1 MCSTFKRQIYTY
13 NFHYT
18 GFLFLCACAYLFQEY
33 VSTGYLNMETTENQN
48 HPNAKHSS
56 RENDNE
62 DEGDKPRDMADITNA
77 KYSWGPRA
85 HKEYSKYAM
94 LKFVVAVS

>member
-1 MCSTFKRQIYTY
+1 
-13 NFHYT
+13 
-18 GFLFLCACAYLFQEY
+18 
-33 VSTGYLNMETTENQN
+33 METTENQN

-56 RENDNE
+56 RENDYYD
-62 DEGDKPRDMADITNA
+62 DEGDKPRDMTDITTA

-94 LKFVVAVS
+94 LKFVVAVSLEETSFHYAYVHIMVVHQL

>member
-1 MCSTFKRQIYTY
+1 MKTFFVVMIV
-13 NFHYT
+13 FVPI
-18 GFLFLCACAYLFQEY
+18 FSQEY
-33 VSTGYLNMETTENQN
+33 VSTGYLNMELGEHQN

-56 RENDNE
+56 RENDYE
-62 DEGDKPRDMADITNA
+62 DEGDVPRDMADITTA

-94 LKFVVAVS
+94 LKFVVAVSFFLFVII